1 MARTG
6 APTSTAAE
14 TRRDAATPK
23 AQWSALAVGRVKP
36 ALFLL
41 GMTPFARWIWLG
53 LNNGLTANPV
63 EFLTRSS
70 GTWTL
75 VCLLVTLAITPLA
88 PPDRAAGAGAAARA
102 VCLFYGFQ
110 HFMAWVWWDRGFDPG
125 QMLAD
130 IGQRPFITVGFVAF
144 VLMAAL
150 AATSTQWAMR
160 RLGKRWQRL
169 PAVYAI
175 GLLAV
180 LHYWWHKAG
189 KNDLEQPMIYAAVL
203 AVLLGWRVAA
213 WWRRERG
220 RLPAAARG
228 LPRRLSR
235 GSGHRHH
242 DRHGFSVG
250 WPS

>member
-6 APTSTAAE
+6 APAPHASTAAE

-75 VCLLVTLAITPLA
+75 VCLLVTLAITPLRRLTA
-88 PPDRAAGAGAAARA
+88 QPALVRLRRMCGLFAF
-102 VCLFYGFQ
+102 FYGFQ

-169 PAVYAI
+169 HRAVYAI

-213 WWRRERG
+213 WWRRR
-220 RLPAAARG
+220 
-228 LPRRLSR
+228 S
-235 GSGHRHH
+235 
-242 DRHGFSVG
+242 
-250 WPS
+250 

>member
-6 APTSTAAE
+6 APAPHTSTAAE

-75 VCLLVTLAITPLA
+75 VCLLVTLAITPLRRLTGQPA
-88 PPDRAAGAGAAARA
+88 LVRLRRMCGLFAF
-102 VCLFYGFQ
+102 FYGFL
-110 HFMAWVWWDRGFDPG
+110 HFMAWVWWDRGFDPA

-130 IGQRPFITVGFVAF
+130 IGERPFITVGFVAF

-169 PAVYAI
+169 HRAVYAI

-213 WWRRERG
+213 WWRRR
-220 RLPAAARG
+220 
-228 LPRRLSR
+228 S
-235 GSGHRHH
+235 
-242 DRHGFSVG
+242 
-250 WPS
+250 

>member
-6 APTSTAAE
+6 APAPHASTAAE
-14 TRRDAATPK
+14 ARRDAATPK
-23 AQWSALAVGRVKP
+23 VQWSALAVGRVKP

-75 VCLLVTLAITPLA
+75 VCLLVTLSITPLRRLTGQPA
-88 PPDRAAGAGAAARA
+88 LVRLRRMCGLFAF
-102 VCLFYGFQ
+102 FYGFL

-130 IGQRPFITVGFVAF
+130 IGERPFITVGFVAF

-169 PAVYAI
+169 HRAVYAI

-213 WWRRERG
+213 WWRRR
-220 RLPAAARG
+220 
-228 LPRRLSR
+228 S
-235 GSGHRHH
+235 
-242 DRHGFSVG
+242 
-250 WPS
+250 